1 MTPTPMAAPAVKV
14 VAKTT
19 GKCPKRQLV
28 NGCGQARAPIAIETL
43 HKKVQSFSIA
53 ERDSN
58 YVFTSLMTPTPMAA
72 PAVKVKNN

>member
-1 MTPTPMAAPAVKV
+1 MAV
-14 VAKTT
+14 VS
-19 GKCPKRQLV
+19 
-28 NGCGQARAPIAIETL
+28 IAIETL

-72 PAVKVKNN
+72 PAVKDMAKTTSKC